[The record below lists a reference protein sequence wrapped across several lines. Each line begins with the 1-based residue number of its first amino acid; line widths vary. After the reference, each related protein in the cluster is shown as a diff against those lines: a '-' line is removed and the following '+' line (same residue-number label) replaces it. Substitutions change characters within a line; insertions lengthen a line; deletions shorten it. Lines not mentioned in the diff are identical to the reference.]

1 MAGMAYRGLN
11 GLLDARG
18 QVRAQSEKWRALEL
32 FFARFEQDLQAVVTR
47 PIRDTGG
54 LVLPALMS
62 GEQVAPQAQIEFTRM
77 SMPGEFGDTR
87 RVGYRLKN
95 NKLEFLIW
103 PVLDRAPRT
112 EPQVLEM
119 LADVAAFT
127 LRYLDDN
134 GVWQDT
140 WRHEPTSLPKAVEVQ
155 LTLST
160 QERLQRILILR

>member
-32 FFARFEQDLQAVVTR
+32 FFARFDQDLQAVVAR

-54 LVLPALMS
+54 LILPALMS

-77 SMPGEFGDTR
+77 SMAGELGDTR

-119 LADVAAFT
+119 LPDVAAFT

-134 GVWQDT
+134 GVWREI
-140 WRHEPTSLPKAVEVQ
+140 WRREPTSLPKAVEVQ

>member
-1 MAGMAYRGLN
+1 MAGIAYRGLS

-32 FFARFEQDLQAVVTR
+32 FFARFEQDLQAVVPR

-54 LVLPALMS
+54 LILPALMS
-62 GEQVAPQAQIEFTRM
+62 GEQAASEAQVEFTRM
-77 SMPGEFGDTR
+77 SMAGELGNTR
-87 RVGYRLKN
+87 RVGYRLKH

-119 LADVAAFT
+119 LPDVAAFT
-127 LRYLDDN
+127 LRYLDDK
-134 GVWQDT
+134 GVWRES
-140 WRHEPTSLPKAVEVQ
+140 WRREPTSLPKAVEVQ